1 MGSQKWADGMED
13 PQTERDRLGVIHAER
28 EHLIEQI
35 RQSQRTIE
43 RSRKLL
49 QRLDELLAKNNLKP

>member
-13 PQTERDRLGVIHAER
+13 PQTERDRLGAIHAER

-49 QRLDELLAKNNLKP
+49 ERLDELLAKNNLKP